1 MDTSSLLNKDNV
13 FISALPLDEDD
24 HDKNSCCVSGR
35 RIKIIDQ
42 MKKIFNE
49 FVSPKDPRS
58 IFALYIASNGSDLE
72 ILRKL
77 KALTDEFRNLIDSS
91 ILENRQSAA
100 NILVRTLQR
109 ISSARLNN
117 ALATFTAET
126 KKVQPNMKPAPPP
139 SLPGPSVSL
148 EKMKAAAPPIPTPP
162 ILNKM
167 KAAAPPIP
175 TPPFLNKMKAAAPPV
190 PTPQFLN
197 KMKAPP
203 LPGLTQM
210 KAGGSKSTPPLPPLV
225 NRIVSFPSG
234 SAQPVVDEKP
244 IFPAPLLLGEVD
256 TRRIHWQSIPVSRFK
271 GSVFEVEMFRNSDDY
286 TDTLIDFDRAKS
298 HFVKSSALNS
308 PTASVVVSAASSPLQ
323 SAIFIPASILPVKRS
338 QQIEIFLTGRK
349 NILSKAGGI
358 HSIITSDYFDD
369 SSPNSIKTLEILE
382 FASAQLYPS
391 QEEEELI
398 RSSTST
404 LAKAE
409 SFLAELIAVP
419 QFKLAVHY
427 IATLVTVPTSLEQ
440 TENYFEQLSRA
451 ITTITQSKPFVKFLK
466 LVGTMV
472 VYLGNGKKTNF
483 NGFALESVSQ
493 LKKIASFTE
502 KEYSVLN
509 LVVECMNPED
519 VNVLISS
526 HLSLVESLLELDFA
540 EQVEKSLEIEKD
552 INSIDCSK
560 LDQEFHA
567 KLVAKLNEFRS
578 RMNPKL
584 TVSKKLREKAL
595 KESQTFLRYV
605 AENEKRDFNDILSRL
620 NDLRNDLVV
629 AQQQNDARQRK
640 VSKKF
645 STNSI

>member
-1 MDTSSLLNKDNV
+1 MDNSSLLSKDNV
-13 FISALPLDEDD
+13 FISALPLEEDD
-24 HDKNSCCVSGR
+24 DDDKKSCCVSGR

-42 MKKIFNE
+42 MKRIFNE

-100 NILVRTLQR
+100 NFLVRTLQR

-126 KKVQPNMKPAPPP
+126 KKIQPNLKAAPPP

-148 EKMKAAAPPIPTPP
+148 AKTKAAAPPIP
-162 ILNKM
+162 
-167 KAAAPPIP
+167 A
-175 TPPFLNKMKAAAPPV
+175 PPFLNKIKAAAPAIPAS
-190 PTPQFLN
+190 PFLN

-210 KAGGSKSTPPLPPLV
+210 QAGGSKSTPPLPPLL

-271 GSVFEVEMFRNSDDY
+271 GSVFEVEMFRNSDVY
-286 TDTLIDFDRAKS
+286 TETLIDFDRAKY

-308 PTASVVVSAASSPLQ
+308 PSGSVVVSAASSPLQ
-323 SAIFIPASILPVKRS
+323 SAIFFPTSILPVKRS

-349 NILSKAGGI
+349 NILAKAGGI
-358 HSIITSDYFDD
+358 HSIITSDYFAD

-391 QEEEELI
+391 PEEEELI
-398 RSSTST
+398 RSSASS

-427 IATLVTVPTSLEQ
+427 IATLVTGPTSLEQ
-440 TENYFEQLSRA
+440 TEKYFEQLSRT

-472 VYLGNGKKTNF
+472 VYLGNGKKSNF

-493 LKKIASFTE
+493 LKKIASFTD

-509 LVVECMNPED
+509 LVVECMHPED

-526 HLSLVESLLELDFA
+526 HLSLVESLLEFDFA
-540 EQVEKSLEIEKD
+540 EQVEKSLEIEKN
-552 INSIDCSK
+552 INNIDCSK

-584 TVSKKLREKAL
+584 TVSMKLREKAL